1 MRIWTGATMLPPPRM
16 TLLTKL
22 SAARQAAGTP
32 RRGPGWSAAL
42 VIEAVMMPRVFVAIG
57 LLCAIP
63 HVAAAQTGA
72 APFCL
77 QTVGGGVR
85 CVFGTMGECERARA
99 NPSSS
104 QCITRSDAQG
114 TT

>member
-1 MRIWTGATMLPPPRM
+1 
-16 TLLTKL
+16 
-22 SAARQAAGTP
+22 
-32 RRGPGWSAAL
+32 
-42 VIEAVMMPRVFVAIG
+42 MMPRVFVAIG

-114 TT
+114 TTGLGERPSGVTGPRIERPPERTYKLE